1 MPTLSY
7 HSDQVSLLQPGLR
20 PTLFNAAERPN
31 DMKLGIE
38 CARLA
43 YVRTEDGA
51 AELTQLTDALAAAG
65 FGSPTTFSDATT
77 DAHGYGAVRADGSA
91 LLAFR
96 GTQAKEIKDLLTD
109 IAAIPVPWP
118 EAGGNVHY
126 GFARSMRSLVGP
138 VQAWVKSTSVQPA
151 RLLVCGHSLGA
162 ALATLASSVLQPAT
176 LITIGSPRVGD
187 AAFAQSIQ
195 SALVLRVVDCCDV
208 VTHVPTEGPHYT
220 HVGDLWYIDRNGM
233 VTHAPAD
240 SVVIADQ
247 IRARLDYGLSGL
259 DPDTVPT
266 RDFADH
272 APINYARAFF

>member
-1 MPTLSY
+1 M
-7 HSDQVSLLQPGLR
+7 
-20 PTLFNAAERPN
+20 
-31 DMKLGIE
+31 
-38 CARLA
+38 C
-43 YVRTEDGA
+43 
-51 AELTQLTDALAAAG
+51 
-65 FGSPTTFSDATT
+65 TT
-77 DAHGYGAVRADGSA
+77 GV
-91 LLAFR
+91 
-96 GTQAKEIKDLLTD
+96 
-109 IAAIPVPWP
+109 
-118 EAGGNVHY
+118 
-126 GFARSMRSLVGP
+126 ARSMRSLIGP